1 MNSNQIIN
9 IPVGEVIPYDNNP
22 RNNAEAVAYVRQ
34 SILKFGFRQP
44 ILIDEDNVIICGH
57 TRLLAAKELGMAEVP
72 CIKVDDLSED
82 EVKAFRLADNKVA
95 EMSTWDWDKL
105 EQELGAIDMSL
116 LDFDMS
122 DFGFD
127 TGFIEEASGNGSDN
141 NETDSKYSDNNETDH
156 TKEVM
161 SHQNEFK
168 EYDEDIETEHK
179 CPMCGYEW

>member
-127 TGFIEEASGNGSDN
+127 SDKHNQANYDDFWEEGHTESNDEAEEPEESDD
-141 NETDSKYSDNNETDH
+141 EIVCPHCGQS
-156 TKEVM
+156 
-161 SHQNEFK
+161 FK
-168 EYDEDIETEHK
+168 
-179 CPMCGYEW
+179 P